1 MGHCILTEDTQ
12 PHNVS
17 SNFPF
22 LGHLQETFSIQ
33 DGQFQKG
40 THYFVDEHIGSGAS
54 GDCYKGSITNDSS
67 IWCIKIVKKVSQPN
81 GVWTFH
87 SKRRNAGLLSG
98 GRGCRVGLTFNF
110 NVTPTR
116 HVLFEKIC
124 CALRFFFSFY
134 AKCWLFI
141 GILFHKILGT
151 MCFMTEYKG
160 ALVDS

>member
-1 MGHCILTEDTQ
+1 MGYCILTKDTQ

-33 DGQFQKG
+33 DGQFKKG
-40 THYFVDEHIGSGAS
+40 IHYFVDEHIGSGAS

-81 GVWTFH
+81 GVSTFH
-87 SKRRNAGLLSG
+87 SKRRNARLLSG

-110 NVTPTR
+110 NSRKSVA
-116 HVLFEKIC
+116 H
-124 CALRFFFSFY
+124 CAFSFRFMRNVDFSSASY
-134 AKCWLFI
+134 FI
-141 GILFHKILGT
+141 KYWAP
-151 MCFMTEYKG
+151 C
-160 ALVDS
+160 VS